1 MFLQASAMSA
11 APTPSWSLSPEAEAD
26 AGSRDGRCWPRRR
39 RWPPLARCF
48 LINTPWT
55 GMEPANPDASV
66 GCGHPE
72 IRIPALRPRLYNHEM
87 SDRGISADEVNIR
100 CIPLGRP
107 FSFSSPFPGAEFV
120 MLLVV
125 CDSST
130 TTEEHAALSQQIV
143 EEGCRYAV
151 CTGHNC
157 ELWHDLIDESFIGSD
172 PNFNPPN
179 DRMLMTTWHE
189 NEPIEEVVEFFRWN
203 TSFANF
209 TARNFLIVFLGDDPK
224 SEAEV
229 LRAVASEFGGSTGT
243 AT

>member
-1 MFLQASAMSA
+1 
-11 APTPSWSLSPEAEAD
+11 
-26 AGSRDGRCWPRRR
+26 
-39 RWPPLARCF
+39 
-48 LINTPWT
+48 
-55 GMEPANPDASV
+55 MEPANPDASV

-143 EEGCRYAV
+143 E
-151 CTGHNC
+151 
-157 ELWHDLIDESFIGSD
+157 
-172 PNFNPPN
+172 
-179 DRMLMTTWHE
+179 
-189 NEPIEEVVEFFRWN
+189 
-203 TSFANF
+203 
-209 TARNFLIVFLGDDPK
+209 
-224 SEAEV
+224 
-229 LRAVASEFGGSTGT
+229 
-243 AT
+243 